1 MPSNCLGFQTGEA
14 LQVLSK
20 GRLQATPHCVQ
31 AGNVGGLASEAVRE
45 ALPKGVTGRGYVSR
59 ETMAVFLQPNVDV
72 QLDEK
77 QTFGQFSDA
86 IFKSHY

>member
-1 MPSNCLGFQTGEA
+1 MAFQTGEA

-20 GRLQATPHCVQ
+20 SRLQATPHCVQ
-31 AGNVGGLASEAVRE
+31 AGNVGGLASEAVRA
-45 ALPKGVTGRGYVSR
+45 ALPKSVKGRGYVSR

-72 QLDEK
+72 QLDET

-86 IFKSHY
+86 AFAKHY